1 MSRRFIYN
9 YRCVS
14 KWVDV
19 SRRSIY
25 NYRCVIE
32 WVDVSRWSIYI
43 AKHVSVDCTIYI

>member
-1 MSRRFIYN
+1 M
-9 YRCVS
+9 
-14 KWVDV
+14 